1 VNYSEEFRIAK
12 DDEAYP
18 QGFNDAPLDDGEDYL
33 LEDEGVIYYDD
44 YTETDAA
51 MQDLVDDTIDEDRA

>member
-18 QGFNDAPLDDGEDYL
+18 QGFNDAPLTPEEEEELYWDN
-33 LEDEGVIYYDD
+33 LEHEEY
-44 YTETDAA
+44 E
-51 MQDLVDDTIDEDRA
+51 QDLVDDTEEEQ